1 MTPAARR
8 LRSAALGEFERFHQS
23 RSGATAIEY
32 AVIAMLIGIALVG
45 SVQLIGPGL
54 SSSFSD
60 LAPSLKPKS

>member
-1 MTPAARR
+1 
-8 LRSAALGEFERFHQS
+8 
-23 RSGATAIEY
+23 
-32 AVIAMLIGIALVG
+32 MLIGIALVG